1 MLKITIQE
9 GNVMTTQTIICL
21 VVFVCT
27 LISFII
33 GKITMANT
41 AILAMLVLVFTG
53 CLDAKT
59 ALGGF
64 GNSNTIIMASM
75 FIIASGFGR
84 TKMVKKLSALIGKV
98 SKGSFT
104 IVLAGYVLINCLLCQ
119 FVNSSMACFSIVFP
133 LACAMCDELGYSR
146 SKMIFPIGMIS
157 IASVG
162 ALPLGGNAVAYLTQ
176 NGYLEAYEY
185 TTYQWKMFDS
195 CIGRLPSII
204 FLIIYC
210 IFIAPKFCPEQP
222 VIPVSDIKPVGS
234 DGKAAAPLTPVQ
246 EILGYSIFFGV
257 VLLLLTSSFHS
268 IPSWEICMAGAAVMV
283 ASGILKS
290 SQAYAAIGMGGMVMM
305 YVGMLGVGN
314 ALTATGAAT
323 VIGESIGGM
332 LGSNPNPY
340 LVGAV
345 FFGIPFALTQFM
357 MNAAVINVFLPIAI
371 ITSKSLMINPIGP
384 VLLVTI
390 GSLTAF
396 MTPMAT
402 PTVSMVMGLGGY
414 DQKTLLKM
422 SWLPAILMFIINVG
436 WVMTVFPS

>member
-1 MLKITIQE
+1 MS
-9 GNVMTTQTIICL
+9 TQLIICM
-21 VVFVCT
+21 VVFVAT
-27 LISFII
+27 LISFAI
-33 GKITMANT
+33 GKLSMAT
-41 AILAMLVLVFTG
+41 TSVFAMLLMVVTG

-59 ALGGF
+59 ALSGF

-75 FIIASGFGR
+75 FIVASGFGR
-84 TKMVKKLSALIGKV
+84 TKMVKTLSAMIGKV

-104 IVLAGYVLINCLLCQ
+104 VILAGYVLINCLLCQ

-146 SKMIFPIGMIS
+146 SKLIFPIGMIS
-157 IASVG
+157 IATVG
-162 ALPLGGNAVAYLTQ
+162 VLPLGANAVAYLTQ
-176 NGYLEAYEY
+176 NGYLEEYEY
-185 TTYQWKMFDS
+185 TTYQWQMLDS
-195 CIGRLPSII
+195 FIGRLPSLI
-204 FLIIYC
+204 FLLVYC
-210 IFIAPKFCPEQP
+210 IFVAPKFCPEQP

-246 EILGYSIFFGV
+246 EVLGYSIFFGV
-257 VLLLLTSSFHS
+257 VILLLASGIHG
-268 IPSWEICMAGAAVMV
+268 IPTWVICMTGAALVV
-283 ASGILKS
+283 ASGILKP
-290 SQAYAAIGMGGMVMM
+290 SQAYASIGLGGMVLL

-323 VIGESIGGM
+323 VIGEAIGGM
-332 LGSNPNPY
+332 LGTNPSPY

-345 FFGIPFALTQFM
+345 FFGIPFVLTQFM
-357 MNAAVINVFLPIAI
+357 MNVAVMNVFIPIAI
-371 ITSKSLMINPIGP
+371 ITCKALAYNPIGP
-384 VLLVTI
+384 VLLVAI

-436 WVMTVFPS
+436 WVMTIFPN